1 LQEAYEVVKLID
13 KNTRVIVQGLTGA
26 QGQFHARLMKE
37 YGTKIVAGS
46 VPGRGG
52 QVFEGVPVYDT
63 IVEAQE
69 EHEIDASIIFVP
81 APYALD
87 AALEAV
93 EANLDPIAVI
103 TEGIPVR
110 DSIELVAKAK
120 LKGTTIVGPNT
131 PGLIKAGESKMGIMP
146 AQVFRKG
153 KVGVISR
160 SGTLF
165 YEIAAHI
172 TRVGLGQSTCVG
184 LGGDPV
190 VGLDYIEVLKW
201 FQEDPD
207 TEAVA
212 LIGEIGGDA
221 EERAAQFIREGGFTK
236 PIAAYIAGRAAV
248 PGKRMGHAGAIIQGS
263 SGTAESKMSALKK
276 AGVEVGEL
284 PRQVAEAL
292 RRLL

>member
-1 LQEAYEVVKLID
+1 MVRFID
-13 KNTRVIVQGLTGA
+13 RNTRVIVQGLTGA

-37 YGTKIVAGS
+37 YGTRVVAGS

-52 QVFEGVPVYDT
+52 QVLEGIPVYDT
-63 IVEAQE
+63 IAEARE
-69 EHEIDASIIFVP
+69 EHEIDASIVFVP
-81 APYALD
+81 APNALD

-93 EANLDPIAVI
+93 EAGLDPVVVI

-120 LKGTTIVGPNT
+120 LRGATIVGPNT
-131 PGLIKAGESKMGIMP
+131 PGLIKADECKLGIMP
-146 AQVFRKG
+146 AQVFRRG
-153 KVGVISR
+153 AVGIISR

-190 VGLDYIEVLKW
+190 VGLDYVEVLRW
-201 FQEDPD
+201 FQEDPE

-221 EERAAQFIREGGFTK
+221 EEKAARFIMGGGFTK
-236 PIAAYIAGRAAV
+236 PVAAYIAGRAAV

-263 SGTAESKMSALKK
+263 SGTAESKMSALRE
-276 AGVEVGEL
+276 AGASVGEL
-284 PRQVAEAL
+284 PSQVAEAL

>member
-1 LQEAYEVVKLID
+1 MVRFID
-13 KNTRVIVQGLTGA
+13 RNTRVIVQGLTGA

-37 YGTKIVAGS
+37 YGTRVVAGS

-52 QVFEGVPVYDT
+52 QVLEGIPVYDT
-63 IVEAQE
+63 IAEARE
-69 EHEIDASIIFVP
+69 EHEIDASIVFVP
-81 APYALD
+81 APNALD

-93 EANLDPIAVI
+93 EAGLDPVVVI

-120 LKGTTIVGPNT
+120 LRGATIVGPNT
-131 PGLIKAGESKMGIMP
+131 PGLIKAGECKLGIMP
-146 AQVFRKG
+146 AQVFRRG
-153 KVGVISR
+153 GVGIISR

-190 VGLDYIEVLKW
+190 VGLDYVEVLRW
-201 FQEDPD
+201 FQEDPE

-221 EERAAQFIREGGFTK
+221 EEKAARFIMGGGFTK
-236 PIAAYIAGRAAV
+236 PVAAYIAGRAAV

-263 SGTAESKMSALKK
+263 SGTAESKMSALRE
-276 AGVEVGEL
+276 AGAEVGEL
-284 PRQVAEAL
+284 PSQVAEAL

>member
-1 LQEAYEVVKLID
+1 LVRFID
-13 KNTRVIVQGLTGA
+13 RDTRVIVQGITGG
-26 QGQFHARLMKE
+26 QGQFHTRLMKE
-37 YGTKIVAGS
+37 YGTKVVAGS
-46 VPGRGG
+46 VPGKGG
-52 QVFEGVPVYDT
+52 QVFEGTPVYDT
-63 IVEAQE
+63 IAEAQE

-81 APYALD
+81 APFALD

-93 EANLDPIAVI
+93 EAGLDPVVVI

-110 DSIELVAKAK
+110 DSIELVAKAQ
-120 LKGTTIVGPNT
+120 LKGTTVVGPNT

-146 AQVFRKG
+146 AQVFRRG
-153 KVGVISR
+153 SVGVISR

-172 TRVGLGQSTCVG
+172 SRVGLGQSTCVG

-190 VGLDYIEVLKW
+190 VGLDYVDVLRW
-201 FQEDPD
+201 FQEDPE

-221 EERAAQFIREGGFTK
+221 EERAADFIRGGGFTK
-236 PIAAYIAGRAAV
+236 PVAAYIAGRAAI

-263 SGTAESKMSALKK
+263 SGTAESKMSALRE
-276 AGVEVGEL
+276 AGVTVGEL
-284 PRQVAEAL
+284 PSQVAEAL
-292 RRLL
+292 KVLL

>member
-1 LQEAYEVVKLID
+1 MVSFI
-13 KNTRVIVQGLTGA
+13 NRGTRVIVQGITGG
-26 QGQFHARLMKE
+26 QGQFHTRLMRE
-37 YGTKIVAGS
+37 YGTRVVAGS

-63 IVEAQE
+63 VAETKE
-69 EHEIDASIIFVP
+69 EHEVDASIVFVP
-81 APYALD
+81 APFALD

-93 EANLDPIAVI
+93 EADLDPVVVI

-110 DSIELVAKAK
+110 DSIELVAKAH

-131 PGLIKAGESKMGIMP
+131 PGLIKAGECKMGIMP
-146 AQVFRKG
+146 AHVFKKG
-153 KVGVISR
+153 SVGVVSR

-190 VGLDYIEVLKW
+190 VGLDYVDVLRW
-201 FQEDPD
+201 FQDDPE

-221 EERAAQFIREGGFTK
+221 EERAAKFIMDGGFTK
-236 PIAAYIAGRAAV
+236 PVAAYIAGRTAV

-263 SGTAESKMSALKK
+263 SGTAESKMSALGE
-276 AGVEVGEL
+276 AGAQVGEM
-284 PRQVAEAL
+284 PSQVAKAL
-292 RRLL
+292 KRLL

>member
-1 LQEAYEVVKLID
+1 MVRFID
-13 KNTRVIVQGLTGA
+13 RDTRVIVQGLTGA

-37 YGTKIVAGS
+37 YGTKVVAGS

-63 IVEAQE
+63 IAEAQE

-81 APYALD
+81 APFALD

-93 EANLDPIAVI
+93 EADLDPVVVI

-110 DSIELVAKAK
+110 DSIELVAKAG
-120 LKGTTIVGPNT
+120 LKGATIVGPNT
-131 PGLIKAGESKMGIMP
+131 PGLIKAGECKIGIMP

-153 KVGVISR
+153 GVGIISR

-190 VGLDYIEVLKW
+190 VGLDYIEALKW
-201 FQEDPD
+201 FQEDPE

-221 EERAAQFIREGGFTK
+221 EERAARFIQEGGFTK
-236 PIAAYIAGRAAV
+236 PVAAYIAGRAAV

-263 SGTAESKMSALKK
+263 SGTAESKMSALRE
-276 AGVEVGEL
+276 AGVTVGEL
-284 PRQVAEAL
+284 PSQVAEAL
-292 RRLL
+292 RTLI

>member
-1 LQEAYEVVKLID
+1 MVRFINKD
-13 KNTRVIVQGLTGA
+13 TRVIVQGLTGD

-37 YGTKIVAGS
+37 YGTKVVAGS

-69 EHEIDASIIFVP
+69 EHEIDATIVFVP
-81 APYALD
+81 APHALD
-87 AALEAV
+87 AVLEAV
-93 EANLDPIAVI
+93 EAGLDPVVVI

-110 DSIELVAKAK
+110 DSIELVAKAR

-153 KVGVISR
+153 GVGVISR

-190 VGLDYIEVLKW
+190 VGLDYIEILKW
-201 FQEDPD
+201 FEEDSE

-221 EERAAQFIREGGFTK
+221 EERAARFIQEGGFTK
-236 PIAAYIAGRAAV
+236 PVAAYIAGRAAV

-263 SGTAESKMSALKK
+263 SGTADSKMSALRN

-284 PRQVAEAL
+284 PSQVAEAL

>member
-1 LQEAYEVVKLID
+1 MVRFINKD
-13 KNTRVIVQGLTGA
+13 TRVIVQGLTGD

-37 YGTKIVAGS
+37 YGTKVVAGS

-69 EHEIDASIIFVP
+69 EHEIDATIVFVP
-81 APYALD
+81 APHALD
-87 AALEAV
+87 AVLEAV
-93 EANLDPIAVI
+93 EAGLDPVVVI

-110 DSIELVAKAK
+110 DSIELVAKAR

-153 KVGVISR
+153 GVGVISR

-190 VGLDYIEVLKW
+190 VGLDYIEILKW
-201 FQEDPD
+201 FEEDSE

-221 EERAAQFIREGGFTK
+221 EERAARFIQEGGFTK
-236 PIAAYIAGRAAV
+236 PVAAYIAGRAAV

-263 SGTAESKMSALKK
+263 SGTADSKMSALRN

-284 PRQVAEAL
+284 PSQVADAL

>member
-1 LQEAYEVVKLID
+1 MVRFID
-13 KNTRVIVQGLTGA
+13 KDTRVIVQGLTGG

-37 YGTKIVAGS
+37 YGTKVVAGS

-63 IVEAQE
+63 VAEAQE
-69 EHEIDASIIFVP
+69 EHEIDASIVFVP

-93 EANLDPIAVI
+93 EAGLDPVVVI

-110 DSIELVAKAK
+110 DSIELVAKAR
-120 LKGTTIVGPNT
+120 LKGTTVVGPNT

-146 AQVFRKG
+146 AQVFRRG
-153 KVGVISR
+153 SVGIISR

-172 TRVGLGQSTCVG
+172 TRFGLGQSTCVG

-201 FQEDPD
+201 FQEDPE

-221 EERAAQFIREGGFTK
+221 EERAAKFIQEGGFTK
-236 PIAAYIAGRAAV
+236 PVAAYIAGRAAV

-263 SGTAESKMSALKK
+263 SGTADSKMGALRN

-284 PRQVAEAL
+284 PSQVAEAL

>member
-1 LQEAYEVVKLID
+1 MVRFID
-13 KNTRVIVQGLTGA
+13 RNTRVIVQGLTGA

-37 YGTKIVAGS
+37 YGTRVVAGS

-52 QVFEGVPVYDT
+52 QVLEGIPVYDT
-63 IVEAQE
+63 IAEARE
-69 EHEIDASIIFVP
+69 EHEIDASIVFVP
-81 APYALD
+81 APNALD

-93 EANLDPIAVI
+93 EAGLDPVVVI

-110 DSIELVAKAK
+110 DSIELVAKAQ

-131 PGLIKAGESKMGIMP
+131 PGLIKAGECKLGIMP
-146 AQVFRKG
+146 AQVFRRG
-153 KVGVISR
+153 GVGIISR

-190 VGLDYIEVLKW
+190 VGLDYVEVLRW
-201 FQEDPD
+201 FQEDPE
-207 TEAVA
+207 TEAMA

-221 EERAAQFIREGGFTK
+221 EENAARFIMGGGFTK
-236 PIAAYIAGRAAV
+236 PVAAYIAGRAAV

-263 SGTAESKMSALKK
+263 SGTAQSKMSALRE
-276 AGVEVGEL
+276 AGASVGEL
-284 PRQVAEAL
+284 PSQVAEAL

>member
-1 LQEAYEVVKLID
+1 MVRFID

-37 YGTKIVAGS
+37 YGTRVVAGS

-52 QVFEGVPVYDT
+52 QVFEGTPVYDT
-63 IVEAQE
+63 IIEARE
-69 EHEIDASIIFVP
+69 EHEIDASIVFVP
-81 APYALD
+81 APSALD

-93 EANLDPIAVI
+93 EAGLDPVVVI

-110 DSIELVAKAK
+110 DSIELVAKARFR
-120 LKGTTIVGPNT
+120 GTTIVGPNT
-131 PGLIKAGESKMGIMP
+131 PGLIKTGECKMGIMP
-146 AQVFRKG
+146 AQVFRRG
-153 KVGVISR
+153 SVGIVSR

-165 YEIAAHI
+165 YEIAAHV

-190 VGLDYIEVLKW
+190 VGLDYVEVLKW
-201 FQEDPD
+201 FQEDPE

-221 EERAAQFIREGGFTK
+221 EERAAHFIMDGGFTK
-236 PIAAYIAGRAAV
+236 PVAAYIAGRAAV

-263 SGTAESKMSALKK
+263 SGTAESKMSALRE
-276 AGVEVGEL
+276 AGAQVGEL
-284 PRQVAEAL
+284 PSQVAEAL
-292 RRLL
+292 KRLL

>member
-1 LQEAYEVVKLID
+1 MVRFID
-13 KNTRVIVQGLTGA
+13 KDTRVIVQGLTGG

-37 YGTKIVAGS
+37 YGTKVVAGS

-63 IVEAQE
+63 IAEAQE
-69 EHEIDASIIFVP
+69 EHEIDSSIVFVP

-93 EANLDPIAVI
+93 EAGLDPVVVI

-110 DSIELVAKAK
+110 DSIELVAKAR

-153 KVGVISR
+153 GVGVISR

-201 FQEDPD
+201 FEEDPE

-221 EERAAQFIREGGFTK
+221 EERAAKFIQEGGFTK
-236 PIAAYIAGRAAV
+236 PVAAYIAGRAAV

-263 SGTAESKMSALKK
+263 SGTADSKMGALRN

-284 PRQVAEAL
+284 PSQVAEAL

>member
-1 LQEAYEVVKLID
+1 MVRFID
-13 KNTRVIVQGLTGA
+13 KDTRVIVQGLTGG

-37 YGTKIVAGS
+37 YGTKVEAGS

-63 IVEAQE
+63 VTEAQD
-69 EHEIDASIIFVP
+69 EHEIDASIVFVP

-93 EANLDPIAVI
+93 EAGLDPVVVI

-153 KVGVISR
+153 GVGVISR

-190 VGLDYIEVLKW
+190 VGLDYIEILKW
-201 FQEDPD
+201 FEDDPE

-221 EERAAQFIREGGFTK
+221 EERAARFIKEGGFTK
-236 PIAAYIAGRAAV
+236 PVAAYIAGRAAV

-263 SGTAESKMSALKK
+263 SGTADSKMSALRN

-284 PRQVAEAL
+284 PSQVAEAL

>member
-1 LQEAYEVVKLID
+1 MVRFINKD
-13 KNTRVIVQGLTGA
+13 TRVIVQGLTGD

-37 YGTKIVAGS
+37 YGTKVVAGS

-69 EHEIDASIIFVP
+69 EHEIDATIVFVP

-87 AALEAV
+87 AVLEAV
-93 EANLDPIAVI
+93 EAGLDPVVVI

-110 DSIELVAKAK
+110 DSIELVAKAR

-153 KVGVISR
+153 GVGVISR

-201 FQEDPD
+201 FEEDPE

-221 EERAAQFIREGGFTK
+221 EERAARFIQEGGFTK
-236 PIAAYIAGRAAV
+236 PVAAYIAGRAAV

-263 SGTAESKMSALKK
+263 SGTADSKMSALRN

-284 PRQVAEAL
+284 PSQVAEAL